1 MFLLGWGGGGEGRQ
15 GGQKHTEEYHTDE
28 VRANRSDVHMTASPS
43 PGGPLPFVYVEITQH
58 NTTQHNNAG
67 VSKYLRIEC
76 TMDPSKRL
84 SAGRGRGGRRGSQT
98 DRWEWGLAWGHA
110 DMGHGSRV
118 RHDMTPSVLSR
129 LPCSA
134 LPVQLS
140 KWEPL

>member
-67 VSKYLRIEC
+67 VSKYLRIEVYNGPIKTVIC
-76 TMDPSKRL
+76 GAG
-84 SAGRGRGGRRGSQT
+84 AGR
-98 DRWEWGLAWGHA
+98 
-110 DMGHGSRV
+110 
-118 RHDMTPSVLSR
+118 
-129 LPCSA
+129 
-134 LPVQLS
+134 
-140 KWEPL
+140 